1 MLTEF
6 GKVLRKLRIEKGEM
20 RLLDLARKL
29 DKSASFISAVE
40 TGRKEIPDG
49 FAVHVSRAMNLA
61 PAELRELSKAADR
74 TRREHR
80 LTGKTEEQRE
90 LIANFAR
97 RLDEMDPVVIEKLRD
112 ILLKSSDGDEPFRR
126 KRAGFEVPP
135 KSAAVLRNNAEKV
148 RSVFID
154 DNQVM
159 FPIIDVLEFR
169 LHKIVAEFEFQVRTR
184 EEMGDDEG
192 SVPAGGNSLW
202 LREDVYERACRG
214 VGRDRFTACHELA
227 HFLMHSHMQF
237 ARVRSDAPI
246 FQDSEWQADCFAGA
260 LLMSRRHTSQ
270 FSTADEASVA
280 CGMSMSAGRYQWSI
294 YQREKGGK

>member
-29 DKSASFISAVE
+29 NKTASFISAVE

-49 FAVHVSRAMNLA
+49 FAVQVSRAMDLA
-61 PAELRELSKAADR
+61 PTELRELRHAADR
-74 TRREHR
+74 TKREHR
-80 LTGKTEEQRE
+80 LQGKTPEQRE

-97 RLDEMDPVVIEKLRD
+97 RLDEMDPVVIEKLRN
-112 ILLKSSDGDEPFRR
+112 ILLKSSDDEEPFRR
-126 KRAGFEVPP
+126 KRPGFEVPP
-135 KSAAVLRNNAEKV
+135 KSAAVIRSNAEKV

-154 DNQVM
+154 DKEVM
-159 FPIIDVLEFR
+159 FPVIEVLEFR
-169 LHKIVAEFEFQVRTR
+169 LHKIVEDFDFQVRTR

-227 HFLMHSHMQF
+227 HFLMHSHVQF

-246 FQDSEWQADCFAGA
+246 YQDSEWQADCFAGA
-260 LLMSRRHTSQ
+260 LLMSRRHLSR
-270 FSTADEASVA
+270 FSTADEAAVV

-294 YQREKGGK
+294 YQREEGGR